1 MKSKIISD
9 NVKVL
14 KQTQNDFCGFL
25 PCNYRRQTRTKYR
38 KLLEQSEA
46 NLQPNISIV
55 GQYQGVGGVA
65 ELRFCLRAI
74 TVHPTEEASCVDHCN
89 EIH

>member
-25 PCNYRRQTRTKYR
+25 PCNYRRQTRYRYR

-46 NLQPNISIV
+46 YLQLNISIV

-65 ELRFCLRAI
+65 ELRFCLSAI
-74 TVHPTEEASCVDHCN
+74 AVHPTVHALLNSSN
-89 EIH
+89 F